1 MYYYYLQL
9 RTVDGSLVCSFPV
22 LLTPQEELTQWQ
34 AQQAAEP
41 AAAGKKAVKK
51 APAGKGGRADANT
64 ANQRNAWYPEV
75 PWLHLSHQF
84 QRLETTCSMPYTAM
98 CLCLTF
104 TTCALART

>member
-51 APAGKGGRADANT
+51 TPAGKGGRADANT
-64 ANQRNAWYPEV
+64 TNQRNAWYPEV
-75 PWLHLSHQF
+75 PWIHLLHVVSS
-84 QRLETTCSMPYTAM
+84 C
-98 CLCLTF
+98 
-104 TTCALART
+104 

>member
-41 AAAGKKAVKK
+41 TKKAVKK

-64 ANQRNAWYPEV
+64 TNQRNAWYPEV
-75 PWLHLSHQF
+75 PWIHLLHVVS
-84 QRLETTCSMPYTAM
+84 SW
-98 CLCLTF
+98 
-104 TTCALART
+104 